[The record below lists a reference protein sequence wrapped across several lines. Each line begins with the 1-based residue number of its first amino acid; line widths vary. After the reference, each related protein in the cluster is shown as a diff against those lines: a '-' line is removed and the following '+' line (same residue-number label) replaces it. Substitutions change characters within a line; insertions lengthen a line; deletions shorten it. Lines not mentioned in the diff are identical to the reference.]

1 MESKALLVS
10 ALWYEG
16 TYMYCQPRLWVC
28 GRDDLLC
35 ADMTPCY
42 HGTVCYFTT
51 HGVFLYSKEL
61 SVGNRTS

>member
-35 ADMTPCY
+35 ADMTPY
-42 HGTVCYFTT
+42 VIMVQYVTLQHTAF
-51 HGVFLYSKEL
+51 
-61 SVGNRTS
+61 